1 MENPLLPKKKKKKNL
16 YTVTTDSHAGLLYW
30 ETLTLFKDA
39 NQIYRINKASERT
52 ERAETKISSILSIR
66 AKECSWTKFLSTYIN
81 IREIITNLR
90 QGFTQGILTE
100 KKSSTT
106 QEDKIRI

>member
-16 YTVTTDSHAGLLYW
+16 YTVTTDSHAG
-30 ETLTLFKDA
+30 LFKDA